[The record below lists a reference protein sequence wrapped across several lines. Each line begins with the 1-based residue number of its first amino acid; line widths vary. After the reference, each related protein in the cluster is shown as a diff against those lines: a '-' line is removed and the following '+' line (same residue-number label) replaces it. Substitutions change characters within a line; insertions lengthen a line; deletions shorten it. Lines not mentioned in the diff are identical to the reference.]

1 MIETLSPGMNI
12 YYRGYLIH
20 EDIRSIYYTVYGVRP
35 DRAEL
40 TGAGTSREAME
51 WIDRQIA
58 GREPQNLPHS
68 LIVWPTLFSTMPVP
82 AFLDS

>member
-1 MIETLSPGMNI
+1 MVETLSRGMNI

-35 DRAEL
+35 GRAEL
-40 TGAGTSREAME
+40 TSAGNSREAME

-58 GREPQNLPHS
+58 EQEPQSP
-68 LIVWPTLFSTMPVP
+68 IIWPTLYSAMLVS
-82 AFLDS
+82 AFLGS

>member
-1 MIETLSPGMNI
+1 MVETLSRGMNI

-20 EDIRSIYYTVYGVRP
+20 EDIRSIFYTVYGVRP
-35 DRAEL
+35 GRAEL
-40 TGAGTSREAME
+40 ASVGNSREAME

-58 GREPQNLPHS
+58 EQEPQS
-68 LIVWPTLFSTMPVP
+68 LIIWPKLFSTMPVP

>member
-1 MIETLSPGMNI
+1 MLETLSPGMNI

-40 TGAGTSREAME
+40 TGVGTSRKAME
-51 WIDRQIA
+51 WIDRRIA
-58 GREPQNLPHS
+58 DREPQNLPQT
-68 LIVWPTLFSTMPVP
+68 LTNWPSWFSTMPEP
-82 AFLDS
+82 AFSES

>member
-1 MIETLSPGMNI
+1 MVETLSRGMNI

-35 DRAEL
+35 GRAEL
-40 TGAGTSREAME
+40 TSAGNSREAME

-58 GREPQNLPHS
+58 EQEPQSP
-68 LIVWPTLFSTMPVP
+68 IIWPTLYSTMPVP
-82 AFLDS
+82 ARLDS

>member
-1 MIETLSPGMNI
+1 MLEALSAGMNI

-20 EDIRSIYYTVYGVRP
+20 EDIRSICYTVYGVRP

-40 TGAGTSREAME
+40 IGAGTSREAME

-58 GREPQNLPHS
+58 EPEPQSAIN
-68 LIVWPTLFSTMPVP
+68 WPSLFSSLPVP
-82 AFLDS
+82 AFLDR